1 MRGEGNPSGAIRRV
15 WVVRHGQVAENL
27 QSRDRLLTAVEY
39 NRLIR
44 GSDPTPLTPE
54 GRRQIAF
61 LQETFRD
68 RPIPAIHSSPLP
80 RALETARILAEAMR
94 VPVLPIEGLRELT
107 PVELAPPLSRRG
119 QRRLRY
125 WFLWS
130 MFWQF
135 MPFSR
140 KGETV
145 WRARKRV
152 RGAWE
157 ELLAW
162 EPPEPAPERLVTAHR
177 GTVMLL
183 VSVLRRER
191 EWEVVRWSVENG
203 GITEII
209 RR

>member
-1 MRGEGNPSGAIRRV
+1 VSGGGTTGEGIRRV

-27 QSRDRLLTAVEY
+27 QSTDRLVTAVEY

-44 GSDPTPLTPE
+44 DSDPTPLTPE
-54 GRRQIAF
+54 GRRQIAA
-61 LQETFRD
+61 LQETFQD

-80 RALETARILAEAMR
+80 RALETARILAETLE
-94 VPVLPIEGLRELT
+94 VPVIPIDGFRELT
-107 PVELAPPLSRRG
+107 PVELDPPLNRRS

-140 KGETV
+140 RGETV
-145 WRARKRV
+145 WRARRRV

-157 ELLAW
+157 ELLDW
-162 EPPEPAPERLVTAHR
+162 SPTEPAPERLVTAHR

-183 VSVLRRER
+183 VSVLRRDR
-191 EWEVVRWSVENG
+191 GWEVRRWSTENG
-203 GITEII
+203 GITEIM